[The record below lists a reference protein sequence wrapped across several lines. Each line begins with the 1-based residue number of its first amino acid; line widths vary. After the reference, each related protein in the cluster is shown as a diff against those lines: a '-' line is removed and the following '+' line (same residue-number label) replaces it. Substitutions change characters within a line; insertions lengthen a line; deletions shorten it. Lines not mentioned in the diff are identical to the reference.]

1 MPLIRCSVH
10 VALLTFEFDIA
21 GGEPAAANSHSN
33 DSCIASVKSIAWL
46 NPPLSS
52 ASRIRV
58 IVRAICMSMGS
69 MLLPESSVGLAELP
83 RELALRT
90 TTLVALAARRAL
102 LETWRTVSVQVLVQ
116 EDERRFMSDK
126 KKKSYGLGLS
136 RVQAL
141 AL

>member
-1 MPLIRCSVH
+1 
-10 VALLTFEFDIA
+10 
-21 GGEPAAANSHSN
+21 
-33 DSCIASVKSIAWL
+33 
-46 NPPLSS
+46 
-52 ASRIRV
+52 
-58 IVRAICMSMGS
+58 MGS